1 MTNTHLSPLTH
12 DPIVASLS
20 PADDRVLL
28 NDWLPPK
35 VGVVPKIRIGRY
47 WINVLWL
54 LPLGF
59 VLAVYIAESTYYR
72 YLKMALAAQPAHA
85 D

>member
-1 MTNTHLSPLTH
+1 MTNTHLTPLTH
-12 DPIVASLS
+12 DPIEASLS

-47 WINVLWL
+47 WINVLWRCHSDL
-54 LPLGF
+54 CSPSS
-59 VLAVYIAESTYYR
+59 AW
-72 YLKMALAAQPAHA
+72 P
-85 D
+85 